1 VSVRTVPSGAL
12 AAALTAARAWLLE
25 PAEPRSPEQTAP
37 ALPRPVIA
45 VFGLARGCGVTMV
58 ARALAAELAAR
69 DGCGTAAVSAHGGG
83 GAIPLAS
90 GAAFRLARLL
100 ADVPGADVR
109 AVGRLCLVRGA
120 DDAARADAARHF
132 APLVIDAGSAA
143 IGGAPAAL
151 ADSVVL
157 VAPRRSEPALAAL
170 AADCIARVGPPPI
183 VVLNRARADPRW
195 RPQATLTLPDA
206 RAGAQLALAGREARG
221 ALGAAVAQLA
231 DLSEAP
237 R

>member
-1 VSVRTVPSGAL
+1 MSARTVPSGAL
-12 AAALTAARAWLLE
+12 AGALTAARAWLLE
-25 PAEPRSPEQTAP
+25 PAEPRAAEQAVPAP
-37 ALPRPVIA
+37 PRPVIA
-45 VFGLARGCGVTMV
+45 VFGLARGCGVTVV

-83 GAIPLAS
+83 AAIPLAS
-90 GAAFRLARLL
+90 GAAVRLARLL
-100 ADVPGADVR
+100 ADVPGAGVR
-109 AVGRLCLVRGA
+109 AVGRLCLVQGA
-120 DDAARADAARHF
+120 HDAALADTARHF

-143 IGGAPAAL
+143 VGGAPAAL

-157 VAPRRSEPALAAL
+157 VAPRRAEPALATL

-183 VVLNRARADPRW
+183 VVLNRAGADARW
-195 RPQATLTLPDA
+195 RARAALTLPDA

-221 ALGAAVAQLA
+221 ALGAAIAQLA
-231 DLSEAP
+231 DLTEAP